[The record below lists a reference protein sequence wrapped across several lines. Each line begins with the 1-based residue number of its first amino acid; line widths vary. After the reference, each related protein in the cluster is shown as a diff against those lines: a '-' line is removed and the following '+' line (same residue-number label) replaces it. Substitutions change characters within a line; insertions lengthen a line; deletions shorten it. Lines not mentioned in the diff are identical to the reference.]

1 MNLLDERVRD
11 CKLISID
18 PGTTNL
24 GLSIFTINPY
34 TYEIIDIEPY
44 SLVLAKLDSKNP
56 EMSNVHEDRYVR
68 LNNLRSFFKD
78 LLEEINPAYVC
89 CEAAFF
95 SIRTVTA
102 YGPLIETIQTL
113 RMVLMEYDVGLPL
126 VTFSPTEAKAA
137 VGVKRDK
144 VKKAAKL
151 KGINKMAQKDAVLV
165 AVKAIPEITKHL
177 SRDRLDGLTDH
188 AVDSIA
194 IGFTGILKLRSNLEW
209 KSSLRLPHYPL
220 LSKEP

>member
-1 MNLLDERVRD
+1 MNLLEERVVG

-24 GLSIFTINPY
+24 GLSIYTINPY
-34 TYEIIDIEPY
+34 TYEILDIEPY
-44 SLVLAKLDSKNP
+44 TLNLAKLETKDNLLTD
-56 EMSNVHEDRYVR
+56 VHEDRYVR
-68 LNNLRSFFKD
+68 LNALKNF
-78 LLEEINPAYVC
+78 LEVLFPEVNPAYVC

-95 SIRTVTA
+95 SVRTVTA
-102 YGPLIETIQTL
+102 YGPLIETIQTI
-113 RMVLMEYDVGLPL
+113 RMALIEFDPLIPL
-126 VTFSPTEAKAA
+126 VTFSPTEAKSA

-151 KGINKMAQKDAVLV
+151 KGVNKMAQKDAVLV

-177 SRDRLDGLTDH
+177 SRERLDRLTDH

-209 KSSLRLPHYPL
+209 KDTYRLPQYPL
-220 LSKEP
+220 LIKEN